1 MALPPITLRQL
12 AQELGNAIRFNP
24 NLTARWVVA
33 ELSDFSIRGHAY
45 MELIEKDDEGLTVA
59 RLRANIWRSNLA
71 HVAPKFERATGQTL
85 KSGLKVMVY
94 GSVAYHEQY
103 GVSFNIVDIDPSYT
117 LGDMERIRREIIQTL
132 TREGVINLNKEQE
145 MSLAPQRIAVIS
157 AAGAAGYGDFVNQ
170 LQSNTQGFKFYCH
183 LFEAVMQG
191 ERTAASVI
199 DALQRIEMT
208 IDLWDCV
215 VIIRGGGS
223 TSDLN
228 GFDNLELART
238 VATFS
243 LPIIVGIGH
252 ERDRTVLDDIA
263 HTRVK
268 TPTAAAEWLIN
279 SAQQLLDR
287 VTSLAR
293 QVADEARVQY
303 GEALK
308 QVSYIEV
315 SLPALAQQRLTGA
328 KAVLSNIASTLPHIA
343 KNRVIAANRSLE
355 SMMSSV
361 RQAGASKLSAADTY
375 LNVLQ
380 NTIKISPVQ
389 ALRQQTRRVEALQGV
404 VNALSPQNTLR
415 RGYSVTTY
423 KGKAVRQADELPSMA
438 QIVTRLAD
446 GEVTSIV
453 ITKKSK

>member
-1 MALPPITLRQL
+1 
-12 AQELGNAIRFNP
+12 
-24 NLTARWVVA
+24 
-33 ELSDFSIRGHAY
+33 
-45 MELIEKDDEGLTVA
+45 
-59 RLRANIWRSNLA
+59 
-71 HVAPKFERATGQTL
+71 
-85 KSGLKVMVY
+85 
-94 GSVAYHEQY
+94 
-103 GVSFNIVDIDPSYT
+103 
-117 LGDMERIRREIIQTL
+117 
-132 TREGVINLNKEQE
+132 
-145 MSLAPQRIAVIS
+145 
-157 AAGAAGYGDFVNQ
+157 
-170 LQSNTQGFKFYCH
+170 
-183 LFEAVMQG
+183 MQG

-423 KGKAVRQADELPSMA
+423 KGKAVRQADELPAMA

-446 GEVTSIV
+446 GEVTSIE